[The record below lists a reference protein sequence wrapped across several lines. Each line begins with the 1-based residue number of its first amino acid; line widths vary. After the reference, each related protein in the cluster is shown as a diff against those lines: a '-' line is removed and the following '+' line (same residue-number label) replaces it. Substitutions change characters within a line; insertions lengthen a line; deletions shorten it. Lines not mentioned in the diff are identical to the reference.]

1 MDAQAILDSMMK
13 QSKKSLEKIGESLEM
28 VTLKSVLVGIPA
40 EKAARDAESKMTNVD
55 IAYIQNFGAPE
66 ANIPSREFM
75 RPGIADVQSKIVK
88 ALRLA
93 GKAAFNGED
102 PDKYL
107 NQAGLVAQAGIR
119 AKITNGPF
127 LPLAAS
133 TVAARMSRGK
143 KSDKP
148 LIDTGQLRNAIT
160 YVIREN

>member
-1 MDAQAILDSMMK
+1 MATMMA
-13 QSKKSLEKIGESLEM
+13 QSKKSLEKIQERLEAA
-28 VTLKSVLVGIPA
+28 TLKSVLVGIPA
-40 EKAARDAESKMTNVD
+40 AEAQRDAESKMTNVD

-75 RPGIADVQSKIVK
+75 RPGVVNAQSKIVK

-93 GKAAFNGED
+93 SQAAFKGED

-107 NQAGLVAQAGIR
+107 HMAGLVAQASIK
-119 AKITNGPF
+119 AKLTDGPF

-133 TVAARMSRGK
+133 TVAARLRRGK

-148 LIDTGQLRNAIT
+148 LIDTGQLRNSIT
-160 YVIREN
+160 YVIRDN

>member
-1 MDAQAILDSMMK
+1 MDNQALLASMMK
-13 QSKKSLEKIGESLEM
+13 QSKKSLDKIRLRLEEA
-28 VTLKSVLVGIPA
+28 TLKSVLVGIPA
-40 EKAARDAESKMTNVD
+40 SKSARDVDSKMTNVD

-75 RPGIADVQSKIVK
+75 RPGIVNAQPKIVK

-107 NQAGLVAQAGIR
+107 HMAGLVAQAAIKK
-119 AKITNGPF
+119 KITDGPF

-133 TVAARMSRGK
+133 TVAARLRSGK
-143 KSDKP
+143 QSDKP
-148 LIDTGQLRNAIT
+148 LINTGQLRNAIS